1 MNVEDIRVAHAIPGR
16 IRLKVPQLRENPT
29 LASEIQTRLVSA
41 PGIRLVEINPTTGSV
56 LVFCETQE
64 SVSSDSLRA
73 LAAPLA
79 TLFPEVDIKG
89 LEARFLQSANGTP
102 SPLTGGISAFFGTLN
117 TGIRQLTRGGADL
130 KILVPLTLFVFG
142 VRSLLMSEKPV
153 VPTWYDFLWFALGTF
168 FMLNPRPD
176 ERQ

>member
-1 MNVEDIRVAHAIPGR
+1 MNIEDIRVVHAIPGR
-16 IRLKVPQLRENPT
+16 IRLKVPQLRENPA

-41 PGIRLVEINPTTGSV
+41 SGIRLVETNPTTGSV
-56 LVFCETQE
+56 LVFYETQE
-64 SVSSDSLRA
+64 FVSPDSLHA

-89 LEARFLQSANGTP
+89 LEAQFRQSANGTT
-102 SPLTGGISAFFGTLN
+102 SPLTGGISALFGTLN
-117 TGIRQLTRGGADL
+117 TGVHQLTRGGADL
-130 KILVPLTLFVFG
+130 KILAPLALFAFG

-153 VPTWYDFLWFALGTF
+153 VPTWYDLLWFALGTF
-168 FMLNPRPD
+168 FMLNPRPG